1 MKNLVFICGSDT
13 GSGKTVLTG
22 LLTGHARLAG
32 IDAVALKPFCSGSR
46 DDVRF
51 LQMFQ
56 NACLPDDTVNPWFFE
71 KPLSPYAAIKS
82 ENSKNIFKRPLN
94 IDSAVQHIKSVCDKH
109 RLVFVEG
116 IGGLMVPITK
126 NFLFIDLISRLKAHV
141 ILTSKNKLGTINH
154 TLLSVEILKKF
165 KIKCL
170 AIVLMNEEIRD
181 LSADSNSEII
191 SEFSGSIATFEI
203 PFLRD
208 KNPGICQDKKISKI
222 LKKILAL
229 I

>member
-1 MKNLVFICGSDT
+1 
-13 GSGKTVLTG
+13 
-22 LLTGHARLAG
+22 
-32 IDAVALKPFCSGSR
+32 
-46 DDVRF
+46 
-51 LQMFQ
+51 
-56 NACLPDDTVNPWFFE
+56 
-71 KPLSPYAAIKS
+71 
-82 ENSKNIFKRPLN
+82 
-94 IDSAVQHIKSVCDKH
+94 
-109 RLVFVEG
+109 
-116 IGGLMVPITK
+116 MVPITK